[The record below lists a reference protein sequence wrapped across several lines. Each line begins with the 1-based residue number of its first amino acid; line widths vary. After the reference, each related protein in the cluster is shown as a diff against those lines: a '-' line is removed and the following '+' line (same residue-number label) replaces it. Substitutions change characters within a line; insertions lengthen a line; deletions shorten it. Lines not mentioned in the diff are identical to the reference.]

1 MEHHQVDC
9 RNDQLHH
16 ILLARGKPQV
26 LLFDNLD
33 IVVHESDR
41 AKSHRHNPAIEQLD
55 AALRGQKL
63 RLISSQQHIAGDHSD
78 WNRDDKHKPAHDR
91 RALFFLVPCRADIQ
105 DRLPEMDLV
114 QKRNQNDPKRRAD
127 YKGNQSRQN
136 QHCAIIHQCALPYTV
151 LGGLPPYAFP
161 GCPLPRRYRP
171 VRARRAAARANPPC
185 R

>member
-63 RLISSQQHIAGDHSD
+63 RL
-78 WNRDDKHKPAHDR
+78 
-91 RALFFLVPCRADIQ
+91 V
-105 DRLPEMDLV
+105 
-114 QKRNQNDPKRRAD
+114 
-127 YKGNQSRQN
+127 
-136 QHCAIIHQCALPYTV
+136 
-151 LGGLPPYAFP
+151 
-161 GCPLPRRYRP
+161 
-171 VRARRAAARANPPC
+171 
-185 R
+185 